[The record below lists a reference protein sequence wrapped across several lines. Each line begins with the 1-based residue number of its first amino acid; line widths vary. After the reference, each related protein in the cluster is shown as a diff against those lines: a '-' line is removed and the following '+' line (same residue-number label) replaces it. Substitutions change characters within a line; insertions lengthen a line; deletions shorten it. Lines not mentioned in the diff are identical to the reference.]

1 MMWMFCGEGQLADLH
16 RLMEEA
22 AGILDLEAPE
32 LYVRQNPVPNAY
44 TLAIAGRK
52 PFVVIHTSLVE
63 LLTPAELQVCLEH
76 PTRHLLSQKK
86 IPIPNSAKLL
96 AQELGASLCVQS
108 EVFGLFCRT
117 PKSIWLHQY
126 VDHWTT
132 RRGFPHSQKAF
143 TWFHSW
149 IFFLFLFL
157 SSRLH

>member
-1 MMWMFCGEGQLADLH
+1 MFCGEGQLADLH

-86 IPIPNSAKLL
+86 IPFQTLL
-96 AQELGASLCVQS
+96 NFWLKSWEQVYVYNHKCLDSFAEH
-108 EVFGLFCRT
+108 
-117 PKSIWLHQY
+117 PKAYDSI
-126 VDHWTT
+126 
-132 RRGFPHSQKAF
+132 SM
-143 TWFHSW
+143 
-149 IFFLFLFL
+149 
-157 SSRLH
+157 

>member
-1 MMWMFCGEGQLADLH
+1 LVGAQNTALLRAIPGLGELGKFLLGPAAEQVMLLENIGTSVLVSDNQLADLH

-63 LLTPAELQVCLEH
+63 LLTPAELQVFLEH
-76 PTRHLLSQKK
+76 PTRHLLNIKK
-86 IPIPNSAKLL
+86 ILSPNSAKLL

-108 EVFGLFCRT
+108 QVFGLFCRT
-117 PKSIWLHQY
+117 PKSI
-126 VDHWTT
+126 
-132 RRGFPHSQKAF
+132 
-143 TWFHSW
+143 
-149 IFFLFLFL
+149 
-157 SSRLH
+157 

>member
-1 MMWMFCGEGQLADLH
+1 
-16 RLMEEA
+16 
-22 AGILDLEAPE
+22 
-32 LYVRQNPVPNAY
+32 
-44 TLAIAGRK
+44 
-52 PFVVIHTSLVE
+52 
-63 LLTPAELQVCLEH
+63 
-76 PTRHLLSQKK
+76 
-86 IPIPNSAKLL
+86 L

-108 EVFGLFCRT
+108 QVFGLFCRT

-149 IFFLFLFL
+149 VFFLFLFL

>member
-63 LLTPAELQVCLEH
+63 LLTPAELQVFPEH
-76 PTRHLLSQKK
+76 PTRHLISQKK

-96 AQELGASLCVQS
+96 AQALGASLCVQS
-108 EVFGLFCRT
+108 RVFGLFCRT

-126 VDHWTT
+126 IDHWAK

>member
-1 MMWMFCGEGQLADLH
+1 MFCGEGQLADLH

-63 LLTPAELQVCLEH
+63 LLTPAELQVFLEH
-76 PTRHLLSQKK
+76 PTRHLLIKKK
-86 IPIPNSAKLL
+86 ILSPNSAKLL

-108 EVFGLFCRT
+108 QVFRLFCRT
-117 PKSIWLHQY
+117 PKSI
-126 VDHWTT
+126 
-132 RRGFPHSQKAF
+132 
-143 TWFHSW
+143 
-149 IFFLFLFL
+149 
-157 SSRLH
+157 

>member
-1 MMWMFCGEGQLADLH
+1 LVGAQNTALLRAIPGLGELGKFLLGPAAEQVMLLENIGTSVLVSDNQLADLH

-86 IPIPNSAKLL
+86 IPFQTLL
-96 AQELGASLCVQS
+96 NFWLKSWEQVCVYNHKCLDS
-108 EVFGLFCRT
+108 FAEH
-117 PKSIWLHQY
+117 PKSI
-126 VDHWTT
+126 
-132 RRGFPHSQKAF
+132 
-143 TWFHSW
+143 
-149 IFFLFLFL
+149 
-157 SSRLH
+157 